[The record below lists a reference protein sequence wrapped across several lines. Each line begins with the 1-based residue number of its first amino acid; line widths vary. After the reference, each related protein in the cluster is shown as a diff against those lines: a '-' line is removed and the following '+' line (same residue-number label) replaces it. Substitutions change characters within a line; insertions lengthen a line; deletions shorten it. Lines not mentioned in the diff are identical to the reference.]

1 LKWHLG
7 AAKTFVLGEGR
18 PKDCNWMMIGKGG
31 AVMNRGDDLQNNPPF
46 YLVGFVSFME
56 LLEQAPVFTT
66 PKNALSSTLHFS
78 MFRPLA
84 PSLDMLVTYG
94 PAVVQPA
101 KRMVK

>member
-1 LKWHLG
+1 
-7 AAKTFVLGEGR
+7 
-18 PKDCNWMMIGKGG
+18 
-31 AVMNRGDDLQNNPPF
+31 
-46 YLVGFVSFME
+46 ME

-78 MFRPLA
+78 MFRPFA

-101 KRMVK
+101 KRMVKQKAIIIFGKFINFSLEVGKRFL